1 MAIQRYA
8 LYVWY
13 EGQLQVQYRI
23 NKLQYKQVCLLWS
36 ASSRCFETCQTFT
49 RLTIWSNRLTRWFV
63 ISSKSSTLEF

>member
-23 NKLQYKQVCLLWS
+23 NKLQYKQL
-36 ASSRCFETCQTFT
+36 
-49 RLTIWSNRLTRWFV
+49 FV
-63 ISSKSSTLEF
+63 VVSKFKVF

>member
-36 ASSRCFETCQTFT
+36 ASSRCFETCQTF
-49 RLTIWSNRLTRWFV
+49 RLD
-63 ISSKSSTLEF
+63 